1 MIEGNHSAWRAVRS
15 VPKKVSFELSLKVKG
30 NGLKEEMVGSM
41 SGRGNPTARGKKT
54 EMTMPLVVLNDSSKE
69 PLLGLQGKVGGEAS

>member
-54 EMTMPLVVLNDSSKE
+54 EMTDATSGSERQQQRAFVGVAR
-69 PLLGLQGKVGGEAS
+69 QGRR